1 MPETLIMTKK
11 PIRALWVPRVAFL
24 SALLIAPMGC
34 AEKKPA
40 APAGP
45 PVVALIRA
53 ADWMGSEWSE
63 DAIKFGL
70 EEAGLEE
77 GRDFTLQMSS
87 AQGDIGTLPTLL
99 QAAVDAKVA
108 VIVALQDATLQV
120 AVQQVKNT
128 PVVFHL
134 LADPFAAGAGTSDS
148 THLANFT
155 GVYSPGFG
163 DPAQDRRVQ
172 LIRQTL
178 PKAKSVGILFSTD
191 EPLAVELKDKMK
203 AAAERAG
210 LRVAEVGM
218 ASINDAQQAADALV
232 SQKVDAIEIY
242 GNSVHT
248 AFYTVIRIAQAA
260 KIPVFSASPF
270 EVMKGATAAIYPDFQ
285 EGGTVAGGMVAR
297 ILKGESPA
305 NIPFYQV
312 TTSKVAVNTGTGTAV
327 PAEVKNEASKVVG
340 DSAKP

>member
-1 MPETLIMTKK
+1 MPETIIMTKT
-11 PIRALWVPRVAFL
+11 PIRALWVPRAAFL
-24 SALLIAPMGC
+24 SLLLIAAVGC
-34 AEKKPA
+34 AEKKPP

-70 EEAGLEE
+70 GEAGLEE
-77 GRDFTLQMSS
+77 GRDYTLQMSS
-87 AQGDIGTLPTLL
+87 AQGDIATLPTLL

-134 LADPFAAGAGTSDS
+134 LADPFTAGAGTSDS
-148 THLANFT
+148 SHLANFT

-163 DPAQDRRVQ
+163 DPAQDRRVE
-172 LIRQTL
+172 LIRRTV
-178 PKAKSVGILFSTD
+178 PNGKSVGILFSSD

-203 AAAERAG
+203 AAAQRAG
-210 LRVAEVGM
+210 LRVAEVGV
-218 ASINDAQQAADALV
+218 ASINDVQQAAASLV
-232 SQKVDAIEIY
+232 GQKVDAIEIY

-248 AFYTVIRIAQAA
+248 AFEGIISAARAA

-285 EGGTVAGGMVAR
+285 EGGTVAGEMVAR

-305 NIPFYQV
+305 NIPFYRV
-312 TTSKVAVNTGTGTAV
+312 TTSKVAVNTGTGTTV
-327 PAEVKNEASKVVG
+327 PADVKNEASKVVG
-340 DSAKP
+340 DSTKP

>member
-1 MPETLIMTKK
+1 MIKAFPTPPTLI
-11 PIRALWVPRVAFL
+11 AAVLLAAVATT
-24 SALLIAPMGC
+24 GC
-34 AEKKPA
+34 GEKKPA

-45 PVVALIRA
+45 PVVALVRA

-70 EEAGLEE
+70 GEAGLEE
-77 GRDFTLQMSS
+77 GVDFTLRLSS
-87 AQGDIGTLPTLL
+87 AQGDIATLPTLL
-99 QAAVDAKVA
+99 QAAVDAKAA

-120 AVQQVKNT
+120 AVQQVKTT

-148 THLANFT
+148 SHLANFT

-163 DPAQDRRVQ
+163 DPEQDRRVE
-172 LIRQTL
+172 LIRRTL
-178 PKAKSVGILFSTD
+178 PKAKSVGILFSSD
-191 EPLAVELKDKMK
+191 EPLAVSLKDKMK
-203 AAAERAG
+203 SAAGRAG

-218 ASINDAQQAADALV
+218 ASINDAPQAVAALT

-248 AFYTVIRIAQAA
+248 AFEAVIAAA
-260 KIPVFSASPF
+260 KVAKTPVFSASPF

-285 EGGTVAGGMVAR
+285 EGGTEAGKMVAR
-297 ILKGESPA
+297 ILKGESPGS
-305 NIPFYQV
+305 IPFYRV
-312 TTSKVAVNTGTGTAV
+312 TTSRVAVNTSAGTAV
-327 PAEVKNEASKVVG
+327 PAEVMKEATKVIG
-340 DSAKP
+340 DSTKP

>member
-1 MPETLIMTKK
+1 MSKFLPARLGSSIALILAVT
-11 PIRALWVPRVAFL
+11 AA
-24 SALLIAPMGC
+24 GC
-34 AEKKPA
+34 AEKQPP

-45 PVVALIRA
+45 PVVALVRA

-70 EEAGLEE
+70 EEGGMVE
-77 GRDFTLQMSS
+77 GRDFTLKVTS
-87 AQGDIGTLPTLL
+87 AQGDIAALPTLL
-99 QAAVDAKVA
+99 QAAVDGKAA

-120 AVQQVKNT
+120 AVQQVKTT

-148 THLANFT
+148 SHLANFT

-163 DPAQDRRVQ
+163 DPEQDRRVD
-172 LIRQTL
+172 LIRRTL
-178 PKAKSVGILFSTD
+178 PKARHIGILFSAD
-191 EPLAVELKDKMK
+191 EPLAVGLKDKMK

-210 LRVAEVGM
+210 LRVAEVGV
-218 ASINDAQQAADALV
+218 ASVNDVSQAAATLV
-232 SQKVDAIEIY
+232 GQQVNAIEVY

-248 AFYTVIRIAQAA
+248 GFDAVMAAA
-260 KIPVFSASPF
+260 KPAKVPVFSASPF

-285 EGGTVAGGMVAR
+285 EGGTVAGRMVAR
-297 ILKGESPA
+297 ILKGESPGT
-305 NIPFYQV
+305 IPFYRV
-312 TTSKVAVNTGTGTAV
+312 TTSRLAVNTETGVAV
-327 PAEVKNEASKVVG
+327 PADVKNEATRVVG

>member
-1 MPETLIMTKK
+1 MTNPLRTPWTL
-11 PIRALWVPRVAFL
+11 RAALFL
-24 SALLIAPMGC
+24 AVTALPGC
-34 AEKKPA
+34 GEKKPA

-45 PVVALIRA
+45 PVVALVRA

-70 EEAGLEE
+70 GEAGLEE
-77 GRDFTLQMSS
+77 GVDFTLQMSS
-87 AQGDIGTLPTLL
+87 AQGDIASLPTLL
-99 QAAVDAKVA
+99 QAAVDAKAA

-148 THLANFT
+148 SHLANFT

-163 DPAQDRRVQ
+163 DPEQDRRVE
-172 LIRQTL
+172 LIRRTL
-178 PKAKSVGILFSTD
+178 PKAKSVGILFSSD
-191 EPLAVELKDKMK
+191 EPLAVALKDKMK
-203 AAAERAG
+203 SASERAG
-210 LRVAEVGM
+210 MRVAEVGV
-218 ASINDAQQAADALV
+218 ASIIDAPQAVASLIAL
-232 SQKVDAIEIY
+232 KVDAIEIY

-248 AFYTVIRIAQAA
+248 AFEAVIGAAKPA

-285 EGGTVAGGMVAR
+285 EGGTVAGKMVAR

-305 NIPFYQV
+305 NIPFYRV
-312 TTSKVAVNTGTGTAV
+312 TTSRLAVNTGTGTAV
-327 PAEVKNEASKVVG
+327 PAEVTKEAAKVVG
-340 DSAKP
+340 DSTKP